1 MLNRASSKAHKVSLA
16 ALAQDPVSEWCS
28 ACGRK
33 FGRGEGVLK
42 IGVPNENRC
51 NILACYK
58 QDVIDRIASEVDG
71 ISGGEL

>member
-1 MLNRASSKAHKVSLA
+1 MLIRASSKAHKVSSA
-16 ALAQDPVSEWCS
+16 ALAQDPVSQWCS
-28 ACGRK
+28 ACGWK

-51 NILACYK
+51 NKLACYR
-58 QDVIDRIASEVDG
+58 QDVIDSIATEADG